1 MAARAAE
8 VDTSGS
14 PCWTFP
20 LAELNPRGE
29 WTKVGEGSFG
39 NVFKASLL
47 GSPVAVKEAASTK
60 ESRLD
65 GIRRDVS
72 YLRHVARVA
81 TARRRAPPRCI
92 HAPGGGALRYASGGV

>member
-1 MAARAAE
+1 M
-8 VDTSGS
+8 
-14 PCWTFP
+14 
-20 LAELNPRGE
+20 
-29 WTKVGEGSFG
+29 GEGSFG

-65 GIRRDVS
+65 GIRRDVY